1 MRSADVEDSPGRTL
15 DRVETH
21 LGTSFRRAAM
31 TQSLLVVSEAVARV
45 AVEVAVAV
53 DGLGEVIVGSTVT
66 AGDAVV
72 LVIWGA
78 ARWIVRISTDL
89 KEAGQNYTKS
99 MPGGLKSSTFGLL
112 NGPPPPPIPP
122 PPGWFYISVRN

>member
-1 MRSADVEDSPGRTL
+1 
-15 DRVETH
+15 
-21 LGTSFRRAAM
+21 M

-112 NGPPPPPIPP
+112 NCPPPHPAPHPPV
-122 PPGWFYISVRN
+122 GFISALETSSFFSARSDSTCVTYSRLARG